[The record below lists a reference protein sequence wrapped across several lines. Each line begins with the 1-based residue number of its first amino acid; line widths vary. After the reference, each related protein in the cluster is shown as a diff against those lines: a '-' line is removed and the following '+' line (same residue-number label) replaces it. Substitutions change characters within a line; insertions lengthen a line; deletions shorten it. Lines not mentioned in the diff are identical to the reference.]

1 MQTERTMDVHGAA
14 AFLHVCPSTAYELAR
29 NGDVPATKVG
39 RSWVFLESDLVNFLR
54 AKQNEQRQKAQVGEV
69 VKGEVCRSTKEERL
83 GGAISQRQAEREL
96 DSLLARVTGRKHR
109 NSTTS

>member
-29 NGDVPATKVG
+29 NGDVPAIKVG

-69 VKGEVCRSTKEERL
+69 KGEVCRSTKEERL

-96 DSLLARVTGRKHR
+96 DSLFNARRKE
-109 NSTTS
+109 S